1 MLESDSLSNMET
13 DDHSFADDLDTIASA
28 RAAIVQRSSTPR
40 WYFPLVGV
48 LIALLVLT
56 IGLGMGT
63 WWYLPAI
70 LIVVVGEGAVIGAHR
85 RVTGTSVPGSA
96 WPAWVW
102 AWSLGLAAVPV
113 LAAVALNSS
122 GAPAWTIVLVA
133 VAGGLSAG
141 FGSALLNRR
150 WEASRVA
157 P

>member
-1 MLESDSLSNMET
+1 MET
-13 DDHSFADDLDTIASA
+13 DDAFAADLDTIASA
-28 RAAIVQRSSTPR
+28 RAAIVRRSRTPR
-40 WYFPLVGV
+40 WYFVLVGL

-70 LIVVVGEGAVIGAHR
+70 LTVVVAEGAVIGAHR

-122 GAPAWTIVLVA
+122 GAPAWTIVLLA
-133 VAGGLSAG
+133 VVGGLSAG
-141 FGSALLNRR
+141 FGSAILNRR

>member
-28 RAAIVQRSSTPR
+28 RAAIVRRSSTPT

-48 LIALLVLT
+48 LIAVLVLT

-70 LIVVVGEGAVIGAHR
+70 LIVVVAEGVVIGAHR
-85 RVTGTSVPGSA
+85 RATGTSVPA
-96 WPAWVW
+96 FTWPAWLW

-141 FGSALLNRR
+141 FGSAILNRR

>member
-1 MLESDSLSNMET
+1 MET
-13 DDHSFADDLDTIASA
+13 EDHSFADDLDTIASA
-28 RAAIVQRSSTPR
+28 RAAIVRRSSTPT

-48 LIALLVLT
+48 LIAVLVLT

-70 LIVVVGEGAVIGAHR
+70 VIVLVAEGVVIGAHR
-85 RVTGTSVPGSA
+85 RVTGTSVPA
-96 WPAWVW
+96 FTWPAWLW

-113 LAAVALNSS
+113 LAAVALNST

-141 FGSALLNRR
+141 FGSAILNRR

>member
-1 MLESDSLSNMET
+1 MESDSLSNMET
-13 DDHSFADDLDTIASA
+13 EDNSFADDLDTIASA
-28 RAAIVQRSSTPR
+28 RAAIVRRSGTPT

-48 LIALLVLT
+48 LIAVLVLT

-70 LIVVVGEGAVIGAHR
+70 VVVVVAEGVVIGVHR
-85 RVTGTSVPGSA
+85 RATGTSVPGRA
-96 WPAWVW
+96 WPAWLW

-113 LAAVALNSS
+113 LAAVALNSN

-141 FGSALLNRR
+141 FGSAVLNRR